1 MTEQPAEEPNKKKPD
16 LWSAFSSKPLQPG
29 EANVYKP
36 GSFYAP
42 GDLAKTGLTDAQ
54 LEALLGPPKAAERPA
69 VELSAER
76 RAHVARFAAEYK
88 EWVANGMTPGQAL
101 GLVSMEIQ
109 LEAQLNR
116 RHRHDEG

>member
-1 MTEQPAEEPNKKKPD
+1 MTEQPAEEPKKKPD
-16 LWSAFSSKPLQPG
+16 LWSGLFPNNTKPDR
-29 EANVYKP
+29 VYRAD
-36 GSFYAP
+36 SFYAS
-42 GDLAKTGLTDAQ
+42 GDLSKTGLTDAQ

-116 RHRHDEG
+116 RFKPGEG